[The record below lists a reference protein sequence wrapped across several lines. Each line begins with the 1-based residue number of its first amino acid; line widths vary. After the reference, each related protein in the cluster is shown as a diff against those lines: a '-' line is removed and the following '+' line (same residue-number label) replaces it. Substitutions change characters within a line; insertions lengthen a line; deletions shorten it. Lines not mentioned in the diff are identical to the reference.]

1 MKKPTPK
8 PTPKGKDWTEAPS
21 SIDFGKRMG
30 VYQNADG
37 SQKPKAA
44 VLAALKKARD
54 KAASRRGGPTIP
66 ASPTK

>member
-8 PTPKGKDWTEAPS
+8 PMPKGKDWTEAPS
-21 SIDFGKRMG
+21 SKKFGKYLG

-37 SQKPKAA
+37 SQKPKAV
-44 VLAALKKARD
+44 VLGALKKARD
-54 KAASRRGGPTIP
+54 KAAARREVKIP